1 MSPPACFIFGAGP
14 FFGLPVSPA
23 PGDVVFAAD
32 GGYRHCQAAGLQPDL
47 LLGDFDSLNDLP
59 KGIPIH
65 TFPVEKDDTDSM
77 LAIREGLARGC
88 TEFYFYGATGGH
100 RLDHTLA
107 NLQSLAFLRRH
118 GARGYLYDDNFVY
131 TVIENE
137 HLTVRQT
144 VDWGLLS
151 IFNLGADAEGLTLR
165 GVQYE
170 LTDAPLG
177 SAFPLGVSNHI
188 ITPQAEIDVHRGLLL
203 VGWELPP
210 LKNL

>member
-1 MSPPACFIFGAGP
+1 MPLSWSLCPHPGAQD
-14 FFGLPVSPA
+14 FLI
-23 PGDVVFAAD
+23 AAD
-32 GGYRHCQAAGLQPDL
+32 KGYEALEAYGVPPNLVV
-47 LLGDFDSLNDLP
+47 GDFDSLGFTP
-59 KGIPIH
+59 PGAEV
-65 TFPVEKDDTDSM
+65 FPVEKDDTDSM

-118 GARGYLYDDNFVY
+118 GPRGYLYDDNFVY

-151 IFNLGADAEGLTLR
+151 IFNLGADTEGLPLR

-188 ITPQAEIDVHRGLLL
+188 IEPKARITVRKGALI
-203 VGWELPP
+203 VGWELPSGGVVSEI
-210 LKNL
+210 K

>member
-1 MSPPACFIFGAGP
+1 M
-14 FFGLPVSPA
+14 
-23 PGDVVFAAD
+23 
-32 GGYRHCQAAGLQPDL
+32 
-47 LLGDFDSLNDLP
+47 
-59 KGIPIH
+59 
-65 TFPVEKDDTDSM
+65 EKDDTDSM

-137 HLTVRQT
+137 HLAVRQT

-188 ITPQAEIDVHRGLLL
+188 ITPQAEIDVRRGLLL

>member
-1 MSPPACFIFGAGP
+1 MKRCFIYSAGT
-14 FFGLPVSPA
+14 FYGLRERPQ
-23 PGDVVFAAD
+23 PGDYQIAAD
-32 GGYRHCQAAGLQPDL
+32 AGLLLCQKLGIEPDL
-47 LLGDFDSLNDLP
+47 VIGDFDSMPQPENEP
-59 KGIPIH
+59 
-65 TFPVEKDDTDSM
+65 TVRVPVEKDDTDSM

-118 GARGYLYDDNFVY
+118 GARGYLYDD
-131 TVIENE
+131 
-137 HLTVRQT
+137 
-144 VDWGLLS
+144 WGLLS

-188 ITPQAEIDVHRGLLL
+188 ITPQAEIDVRRGLLL

>member
-1 MSPPACFIFGAGP
+1 MKRCFIYSAGT
-14 FFGLPVSPA
+14 FYGLRERPQ
-23 PGDVVFAAD
+23 PGDYQIAAD
-32 GGYRHCQAAGLQPDL
+32 AGLLLCQKLGIEPDL
-47 LLGDFDSLNDLP
+47 VIGDFDSMPQPENEP
-59 KGIPIH
+59 
-65 TFPVEKDDTDSM
+65 TVRVPVEKDDTDSM

-100 RLDHTLA
+100 RLDHTMA

-188 ITPQAEIDVHRGLLL
+188 ITPQAEIDVRRGLLL

>member
-1 MSPPACFIFGAGP
+1 MNRCFIYSAGT
-14 FFGLPVSPA
+14 FYGLREQPR
-23 PGDVVFAAD
+23 PGDFKIAAD
-32 GGYRHCQAAGLQPDL
+32 AGLLLCKKLGIEPDL
-47 LLGDFDSLNDLP
+47 IIGDFDSMPQP
-59 KGIPIH
+59 KDEPCVRV
-65 TFPVEKDDTDSM
+65 PVEKDDTDTM
-77 LAIREGLARGC
+77 LALREGLAHGC
-88 TEFYFYGATGGH
+88 TEFYFYGATGGR

-118 GARGYLYDDNFVY
+118 GARGYAYDDSFVY

-170 LTDAPLG
+170 LTDGTLG

-188 ITPQAEIDVHRGLLL
+188 IAPQADIDVRCGLLL
-203 VGWELPP
+203 VGWEVPP
-210 LKNL
+210 LSPSNV

>member
-1 MSPPACFIFGAGP
+1 MASCIIFGAAE
-14 FFGLPVSPA
+14 FDNLIEPVRPE
-23 PGDVVFAAD
+23 DHVIAAD
-32 GGYRHCQAAGLQPDL
+32 GGLVHTQRLGITPREII
-47 LLGDFDSLNDLP
+47 GDFDSMPQP
-59 KGIPIH
+59 KDEPCVRV
-65 TFPVEKDDTDSM
+65 PVEKDDTDTM
-77 LAIREGLARGC
+77 LALREGLAHGC
-88 TEFYFYGATGGH
+88 TEFYFYGATGGR

-118 GARGYLYDDNFVY
+118 GARGYAYDDSFVY

-170 LTDAPLG
+170 LTDGTLG

-188 ITPQAEIDVHRGLLL
+188 IAPQADIDVRCGLLL

-210 LKNL
+210 LSPSNV

>member
-1 MSPPACFIFGAGP
+1 MKRCFIYSAGT
-14 FFGLPVSPA
+14 FYGLRERPQ
-23 PGDVVFAAD
+23 PGDYQIAAD
-32 GGYRHCQAAGLQPDL
+32 AGLLLCQKLGIEPDL
-47 LLGDFDSLNDLP
+47 VIGDFDSMPQPENEP
-59 KGIPIH
+59 TVRVP
-65 TFPVEKDDTDSM
+65 
-77 LAIREGLARGC
+77 A
-88 TEFYFYGATGGH
+88 EFYFYGATGGH

-188 ITPQAEIDVHRGLLL
+188 ITPQAEIDVRRGLLL

>member
-1 MSPPACFIFGAGP
+1 MKRCFIYSAGT
-14 FFGLPVSPA
+14 FYGLRERPQ
-23 PGDVVFAAD
+23 PGDYQIAAD
-32 GGYRHCQAAGLQPDL
+32 AGLLLCRKLGIEPDL
-47 LLGDFDSLNDLP
+47 VIP

-188 ITPQAEIDVHRGLLL
+188 ITPQAEIDVRRGLLL

>member
-1 MSPPACFIFGAGP
+1 MKRCFIYSAGT
-14 FFGLPVSPA
+14 FYGLRERPQ
-23 PGDVVFAAD
+23 PGDYQIAAD
-32 GGYRHCQAAGLQPDL
+32 AGLLLCQKLGIEPD
-47 LLGDFDSLNDLP
+47 
-59 KGIPIH
+59 
-65 TFPVEKDDTDSM
+65 
-77 LAIREGLARGC
+77 
-88 TEFYFYGATGGH
+88 

-137 HLTVRQT
+137 RLTVRQT

-188 ITPQAEIDVHRGLLL
+188 ITPQAEIDVRRGLLL